1 LSEPKPTILKI
12 GGSVITDKNGELSA
26 KTGEIDRLTQEIREA
41 NVKNLIVVHGG
52 GSFGHPAAERYAIKN
67 GYKEESQKIGFSQT
81 HHYMTVLNGLFMD
94 ALIWH
99 DVPSMSITP
108 SSCII
113 TENGRIRSFEDAPLR
128 TLMKMNFT
136 PVLYGDAVF
145 DTKIG
150 FTILSGDQLVSALA
164 LRFNA
169 TRIIMGVDEDGVYD
183 ADPKAQKTAK
193 LFDHLTLSELRRLQ
207 PKLERIPV
215 RDVTGG
221 MYGKMTELIPAVEMN
236 IPVTVVNA
244 SKPGY
249 VYKALSGETVKCTK
263 IEKE

>member
-1 LSEPKPTILKI
+1 
-12 GGSVITDKNGELSA
+12 VITDKNGELSA
-26 KTGEIDRLTQEIREA
+26 KTGEIDRLTQEIKQA
-41 NVKNLIVVHGG
+41 AVKDLIIVHGG
-52 GSFGHPAAERYAIKN
+52 GSFGHPAAERFAIKS

-108 SSCII
+108 SSCIV
-113 TENGRIRSFEDAPLR
+113 TENGRISSFEDGPLR
-128 TLMKMNFT
+128 TLIGLNFT

-145 DTKIG
+145 DSKIG

-169 TRIIMGVDEDGVYD
+169 SQIIMGVDEDGVYET
-183 ADPKAQKTAK
+183 DPKIQKTAK
-193 LFDHLTLSELRRLQ
+193 LFNHLTLSELRNLQ
-207 PKLERIPV
+207 AKLEKTQV

-221 MYGKMTELIPAVEMN
+221 MYGKVTELIPAVEKN
-236 IPVTVVNA
+236 IPVTILNA
-244 SKPGY
+244 LKPGNIC
-249 VYKALSGETVKCTK
+249 KALNGEAVRGTR
-263 IEKE
+263 IQKE

>member
-1 LSEPKPTILKI
+1 
-12 GGSVITDKNGELSA
+12 
-26 KTGEIDRLTQEIREA
+26 
-41 NVKNLIVVHGG
+41 
-52 GSFGHPAAERYAIKN
+52 
-67 GYKEESQKIGFSQT
+67 
-81 HHYMTVLNGLFMD
+81 
-94 ALIWH
+94 
-99 DVPSMSITP
+99 
-108 SSCII
+108 
-113 TENGRIRSFEDAPLR
+113 
-128 TLMKMNFT
+128 MKMNFT

-193 LFDHLTLSELRRLQ
+193 LFDHLTLPELRRLQ

-236 IPVTVVNA
+236 IPIAVVNA

-249 VYKALSGETVKCTK
+249 VYKALNGETVKCTK